1 MGPPPMRPGAPANR
15 LLFMF
20 LPLTAHEINRES
32 FCARRAL
39 LYWRV
44 GAFFTIIGSPSRVIA
59 PQYYRFG
66 KEIETK
72 NNLDATGFK

>member
-1 MGPPPMRPGAPANR
+1 
-15 LLFMF
+15 MF

-32 FCARRAL
+32 FCAW

-59 PQYYRFG
+59 PQQYRFG

-72 NNLDATGFK
+72 NNPDATGLK